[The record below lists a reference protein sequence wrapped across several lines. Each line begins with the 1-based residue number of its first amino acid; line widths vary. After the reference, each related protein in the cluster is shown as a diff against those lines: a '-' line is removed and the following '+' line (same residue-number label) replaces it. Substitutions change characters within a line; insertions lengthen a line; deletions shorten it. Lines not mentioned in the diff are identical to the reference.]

1 MKPLRATILLAALG
15 LATARLAANPDPTD
29 SALRIRGI
37 FDAPLPGTERK
48 NSLRLIFHPH
58 FGDLT
63 ERDHLRIPLGLRYG
77 FSRNLEG
84 TLEVEGYLA
93 HGLKGAAFAGDFGFS
108 QIHLG
113 AKYRLDREVLRG
125 WSTAVG
131 FDYTH
136 PLGSPPL
143 DITDGLTH
151 IAPYFTF
158 ARTLPDHPDLRVFWG
173 VGVDMINKT
182 AVPGRLS
189 KNQLGDDTVNFTG
202 GLVWKHHNFH
212 YTLEADWRTTDWV
225 GADSRGNYFALRPG
239 LVWEV
244 PPEITR
250 SSRGQWLLGFG
261 LRAAHGPD
269 GFDIGAGAKVRVNF
283 DLKRLLGRRSVGR

>member
-1 MKPLRATILLAALG
+1 MKAL
-15 LATARLAANPDPTD
+15 RLALAVAGIAWSAGLVAEPDPTD

-63 ERDHLRIPLGLRYG
+63 EREHLRIPLGLRYG
-77 FSRNLEG
+77 FTRNLEG
-84 TLEVEGYLA
+84 TLEIEGYLS
-93 HGLKGAAFAGDFGFS
+93 HGLKAAAFADDLGLS

-113 AKYRLDREVLRG
+113 AKYRLERELLRG
-125 WSTAVG
+125 WDTAVG

-136 PLGSPPL
+136 PLGAPPV
-143 DITDGLTH
+143 DVTDGLTH

-158 ARTLPDHPDLRVFWG
+158 ARTLERHPDLRVFWG
-173 VGVDMINKT
+173 VGADMVNKT
-182 AVPGRLS
+182 SVPGRLS

-202 GLVWKHHNFH
+202 GLVWKHGNFH

-225 GADSRGNYFALRPG
+225 GADGRGNYFALRPG

-244 PPEITR
+244 PAEITR
-250 SSRGQWLLGFG
+250 SPRGQWLLGFG

-269 GFDIGAGAKVRVNF
+269 GFDLGAGAKVRVNF